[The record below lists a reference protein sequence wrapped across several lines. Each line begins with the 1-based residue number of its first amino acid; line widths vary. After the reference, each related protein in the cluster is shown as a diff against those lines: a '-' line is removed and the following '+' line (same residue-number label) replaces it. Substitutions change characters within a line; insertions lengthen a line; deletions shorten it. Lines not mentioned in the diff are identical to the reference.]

1 MNPILPRRHFIL
13 ASGSPRR
20 RELLAML
27 DIDYTVDT
35 SRPVDETVP
44 PGAVASSEEIPAY
57 LSRVKAA
64 PYRDCLRPGD
74 LLITADTVVILDGK
88 VLGKPADTDDA
99 RAMLRAMSGRSHTVV
114 TGVTLMTDDGRITT
128 FTECTAVEF
137 SPLTDEEIDYYVAR
151 YTPLDKAGAYGIQ
164 EWIGAAA
171 VKRIDGSFYN
181 VMGLPVNRLYREL
194 KNLLSPTAEN

>member
-1 MNPILPRRHFIL
+1 MDVDIDSFRMVTVTSQLPMNPILPRRHFIL

-35 SRPVDETVP
+35 SHPVDETVP
-44 PGAVASSEEIPAY
+44 PGAVATSEEIPAY

-88 VLGKPADTDDA
+88 VLGKPADTDEA

-114 TGVTLMTDDGRITT
+114 TGVTLMTDDGRITIIHD
-128 FTECTAVEF
+128 APQ
-137 SPLTDEEIDYYVAR
+137 SSSAR
-151 YTPLDKAGAYGIQ
+151 
-164 EWIGAAA
+164 
-171 VKRIDGSFYN
+171 
-181 VMGLPVNRLYREL
+181 LPTR
-194 KNLLSPTAEN
+194 SPTTT